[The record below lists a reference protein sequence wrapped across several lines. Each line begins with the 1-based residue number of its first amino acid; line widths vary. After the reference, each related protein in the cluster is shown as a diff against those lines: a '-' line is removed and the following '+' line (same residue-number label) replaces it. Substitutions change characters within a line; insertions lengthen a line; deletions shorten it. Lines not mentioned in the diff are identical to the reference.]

1 MTGVFFSWII
11 ADRLL
16 THFLFVCVERKIQ
29 GNEVFGMK
37 KIALLLLR
45 VNRSMAMAAGALR
58 TVSRQDSVKIAAVPA
73 ADHVI
78 LMRQRQ
84 QVVSLKRKAV
94 DFPVENLEQ

>member
-58 TVSRQDSVKIAAVPA
+58 TVSRQDSTNHASSEDSPHKSGIKTL
-73 ADHVI
+73 I
-78 LMRQRQ
+78 LQ
-84 QVVSLKRKAV
+84 
-94 DFPVENLEQ
+94 